1 MAKKLTQYEI
11 ECIGRQLDKAIIVP
25 LNAEND
31 RIIEQAPDNPEIVKD
46 IKKLASIIE
55 SINVLEEEVDRFEEK
70 RDEILK
76 KYDGNNYVSRRDAIG
91 YLNHQHQIYKKAQ
104 SKLLPVP
111 TYMEIRDLVILNS
124 NLDLQEIIKVVTEKF
139 ALNEN

>member
-11 ECIGRQLDKAIIVP
+11 ECIGRQLDKVIIVP

-46 IKKLASIIE
+46 IRKLTGIVE
-55 SINVLEEEVDRFEEK
+55 SIKALEEEVDKFVEK

-76 KYDGNNYVSRRDAIG
+76 KYDGNNYVGRQDAIA
-91 YLNHQHQIYKKAQ
+91 YLNRQQQIYKKAN
-104 SKLLPVP
+104 SNLIPVP
-111 TYMEIRDLVILNS
+111 TYMEIRDLIILNS
-124 NLDLQEIIKVVTEKF
+124 NLELQEIIKVVTDKF
-139 ALNEN
+139 IQ